1 LSIVLWFASR
11 TSNLCVRNWSYGE
24 QAQRLLEGTLP
35 DLHHPAQPLAV
46 LIEDAILVSHLD
58 EFGALIDHQDRLGEQ
73 RPATRRAASAA
84 LGRLGDLGLDPG
96 GIVGAFDVQFD
107 PLRVVRWGLLRRAG
121 CVPSRL
127 ARPTSGAAGEIA
139 GPGTSLEAA
148 EYSSWL
154 VIRVLMSANPRVA
167 KGEIR

>member
-96 GIVGAFDVQFD
+96 GIVGAFYVQFD

-121 CVPSRL
+121 VCRPGLPVPPAVQLGRL
-127 ARPTSGAAGEIA
+127 LVRVPAWRRRSTRHGWS
-139 GPGTSLEAA
+139 S
-148 EYSSWL
+148 EY
-154 VIRVLMSANPRVA
+154 
-167 KGEIR
+167 